1 LKLAFCFNIKNT
13 DPSKNLTAQKE
24 ADFDSPFI
32 INSIA
37 EALVSGSHE
46 VTKIEADNQAY
57 FSFYKNKKNLDLV
70 FNIAE
75 CFRGETREAQIPNIL
90 EMLNIPFTHSGSLT
104 HSISLDK
111 TLTKIVLSYYGI
123 LTPKYRLIKNI
134 NQLSDKDLNY
144 PLIVKP
150 NSEGSSIGIF
160 NENLVYSRLNLL
172 ERVKWLQHQFKQSVL
187 IEEFIDGRE
196 FTVSVLGNNP
206 PKVLPIVE
214 QNFEIFSENMPRFA
228 SYETK
233 WFFEDNLPDA
243 TKAYHCP
250 APLTKNLQKKI
261 EVISLKVFSILNC
274 KDVIRIDYRM
284 DKNEN
289 IFLLEVNT
297 LPGLNPKLNEVSY
310 LPIAARTTGF
320 SFEGL
325 VNTILNEAVVRYGLL
340 PKKKV
345 YHVLKNYWPQKYLT
359 LQ

>member
-1 LKLAFCFNIKNT
+1 MNLAFCFNIKHTN
-13 DPSKNLTAQKE
+13 PSKNLSAQKE
-24 ADFDSPFI
+24 ADFDSPFV
-32 INSIA
+32 INSIFS
-37 EALVSGSHE
+37 ALKSGGHQ
-46 VTKIEADNQAY
+46 VLKIEADNQAY
-57 FSFYKNKKNLDLV
+57 FSFFKNSKKLDIV

-75 CFRGETREAQIPNIL
+75 CFRGESREAQIPNIL
-90 EMLNIPFTHSGSLT
+90 EMLNIPFTHSGPLT

-111 TLTKIVLSYYGI
+111 TLTKIVLSHYGI
-123 LTPKYRLIKNI
+123 PTPKYRLIKNI
-134 NQLSDKDLNY
+134 DQLSDEGLNY

-150 NSEGSSIGIF
+150 NCEGSSIGIF
-160 NENLVYSRLNLL
+160 NENLVYSKLNLL

-214 QNFEIFSENMPRFA
+214 QNFEIFLENMPRFA
-228 SYETK
+228 SYEAK

-261 EVISLKVFSILNC
+261 EEISLKVFSVLNC

-289 IFLLEVNT
+289 IYLLEVNS
-297 LPGLNPKLNEVSY
+297 LPGLNPNINEVSY
-310 LPIAARTTGF
+310 LPIAARTAGF

-325 VNTILNEAVVRYGLL
+325 VNTILNEAVIRYGII
-340 PKKKV
+340 PKKKI
-345 YHVLKNYWPQKYLT
+345 YHLLKNYWPQKFLS
-359 LQ
+359 L

>member
-1 LKLAFCFNIKNT
+1 MAQDTTTYWYVEPRDEFTNRVISNRLAEN
-13 DPSKNLTAQKE
+13 NLAGEDRQSICLLDEKE
-24 ADFDSPFI
+24 I
-32 INSIA
+32 
-37 EALVSGSHE
+37 
-46 VTKIEADNQAY
+46 T
-57 FSFYKNKKNLDLV
+57 
-70 FNIAE
+70 
-75 CFRGETREAQIPNIL
+75 
-90 EMLNIPFTHSGSLT
+90 
-104 HSISLDK
+104 
-111 TLTKIVLSYYGI
+111 
-123 LTPKYRLIKNI
+123 
-134 NQLSDKDLNY
+134 KDL
-144 PLIVKP
+144 KT
-150 NSEGSSIGIF
+150 
-160 NENLVYSRLNLL
+160 RLNLL